1 MVKDEHIAV
10 FENSRDEYEV
20 WSVEGYKYLKSGKA
34 KKLIQNELLGT
45 FDTKEEAIQY
55 AKQKKKEVGF
65 SKIYVYG
72 DI

>member
-1 MVKDEHIAV
+1 MVKDRHIAV

-45 FDTKEEAIQY
+45 FNTKEDAIQY
-55 AKQKKKEVGF
+55 AKQMKKSVGV
-65 SKIYVYG
+65 KHVYVYEN
-72 DI
+72 